1 MLKLISYQKSDAA
14 HLIKWLK
21 NETVFR
27 YWCTDYYEKFP
38 ITAEEIN
45 AFYDSWGENIYVFTA
60 VDNENIIGH
69 ITMRYMDKEKTELR
83 FGFILVDDE
92 KRGMGYGKKMLT
104 LAIAHAFDMLG
115 AKKIT
120 IGVFEEN
127 EVAYHLYQK
136 LGFVETGEVLLY
148 HFFDQ
153 TQKYPILKREQEL

>member
-27 YWCTDYYEKFP
+27 YWCADHYEKFP
-38 ITAEEIN
+38 ITADEIN
-45 AFYDSWGENIYVFTA
+45 AFYDSWSENIYVFTA

-104 LAIAHAFDMLG
+104 LAIAHAFEMLG

-120 IGVFEEN
+120 IGVFEN
-127 EVAYHLYQK
+127 NTTALGLYQK
-136 LGFVETGEVLLY
+136 LGFTPTGEVKEY
-148 HFFDQ
+148 CFFDQ
-153 TQKYPILKREQEL
+153 TWKYPILEMEKST